1 MIEFR
6 LLGSLEALDGGR
18 SLALGGHRQR
28 AVLAV
33 LLLRNGEVVSVD
45 AIVDAVWGEQVPR
58 TAVAYLQNCI
68 SRLRRQLGHEAIETR
83 APGYVLR
90 VDPGAIDAERFSRL
104 VGEAAGRPATERFA
118 VFSDA
123 LALWRGT
130 ALADFVFEDFAQ
142 SAIRRLNALRLE
154 AIEGRIEAQLELGR
168 QVEVIAEIEAL
179 AAAHP
184 SHERLR
190 YLQMLALYR
199 SGRQVDALAVFQ
211 EARLALAEELGLE
224 PSEELKALERMILDH
239 DPSLDSPTASEHQ
252 PSRQARAQRRI
263 VTILRAA
270 PIVAGGL
277 EAEPPREVAA
287 GWLAVASA
295 VVRRHGGA
303 LERPEGTELVA
314 TFGLGAA
321 REDDA
326 LRAVRAG
333 GEIREG
339 SDRLGTDW
347 RCRIE
352 THELLTSDG
361 RLDGAAER
369 ATRDGIAGATPN
381 EILLDPATLRL
392 VSGAVEAVPAADGS
406 HYRLLGLID
415 GAPPVRRRFDAALV
429 GREPELDRLETAVTA
444 AWQAGGAGSVVV
456 LGEPGIGKT
465 RLATAL
471 AERLGDRALTLVGR
485 CVPYGEGTAYLPL
498 LDIVRGALGP
508 GDLRRSVARRLGR
521 SPDAARVAE
530 CLADVGAGEPAATN
544 AEVLWAIRRFL
555 EVVSEDR
562 PCSSFSTTSTGPSR
576 SSSTSSSTSSDGA
589 RDRSPCSAWRDPSCS
604 RSARDGRRVP
614 SSSFPSQT
622 MPHGRCSRRSRRAA
636 GSTRT
641 SSQPCLRTADGN
653 PLFLEQIAAMA
664 ADMPLEAGQ
673 VPPTLEAL
681 LASRLDALTRDE
693 RDLLER
699 AAIVGREFW
708 RAAVEALSPG
718 DELAAVRTRADGSR
732 PATVRA
738 PGPRRSAR

>member
-45 AIVDAVWGEQVPR
+45 AIVDAVWGEQVPK

-277 EAEPPREVAA
+277 EAEPPREEAA

-295 VVRRHGGA
+295 IVRRHGGA

-333 GEIREG
+333 SEIREG

-369 ATRDGIAGATPN
+369 ATRDGIAGATTN

-444 AWQAGGAGSVVV
+444 AWQAGAAGSVVV

-498 LDIVRGALGP
+498 LDIVRGALGRATS
-508 GDLRRSVARRLGR
+508 GAALRGASGAPRMRRELPNASPTSERASPPRRTPKCSGPFAAFSRSSPRIAR
-521 SPDAARVAE
+521 
-530 CLADVGAGEPAATN
+530 
-544 AEVLWAIRRFL
+544 
-555 EVVSEDR
+555 
-562 PCSSFSTTSTGPSR
+562 CSSSSTTSSGR
-576 SSSTSSSTSSDGA
+576 IHSSSTSSSTSSAGVRAGRTVSLA
-589 RDRSPCSAWRDPSCS
+589 RPELLEMRPG
-604 RSARDGRRVP
+604 GRMAP
-614 SSSFPSQT
+614 SSSVRLSDDASQALLAAFPESGPVRPGRRRNHAPDRRGQ
-622 MPHGRCSRRSRRAA
+622 PALSRADRGHGSRHAARGRAGAADPRGAAGEQARRPLARPSAACSNAPPSSGASSGGLLSRRSRRRRA
-636 GSTRT
+636 G
-641 SSQPCLRTADGN
+641 DGR
-653 PLFLEQIAAMA
+653 P
-664 ADMPLEAGQ
+664 
-673 VPPTLEAL
+673 
-681 LASRLDALTRDE
+681 
-693 RDLLER
+693 
-699 AAIVGREFW
+699 
-708 RAAVEALSPG
+708 
-718 DELAAVRTRADGSR
+718 RADGPRPATSR
-732 PATVRA
+732 PAR
-738 PGPRRSAR
+738 PRRRAG